1 MTTTPSSP
9 PSSGAQSRPLSA
21 KDAARHAARDA
32 PDDAAALR
40 LGGALLAG
48 TAFAVL
54 LTDGD
59 GAVLQANEAALVL
72 FGLDGTPPPGTP
84 AWDLAAPQSRDN
96 ARAMILEALHDGAGS
111 MGSMGSTGVLHLAVR
126 GGRAVTAQAT
136 FLAVAGESGGKSG
149 LAILARDITA
159 EHEETEKLR
168 RGTLDIIRLNA
179 ELRSEYVAKQVALQ
193 SLEELSGRLKGV
205 LEAASRVVVVATSQ
219 SGVITMF
226 NPGASNLLGFRP
238 EEMEGLQTPLAFLD
252 EDELALRGRS
262 VSAAEGRSFAG
273 VGVLAALARSGRRDF
288 GEWTLVRKDG
298 SRFAAELALSAI
310 EGKHGV
316 EGYLLVGVDVS
327 GRKHAQEAMRERE
340 ARLRAILDGAADG
353 IITVDQHGRIESLNS
368 AAASMFGY
376 SLPELQGRAMED
388 IAPGALQGRHARGLG
403 PVREVAGWRKDG
415 RRFPMELSVATVDLP
430 SKPLRTCIVRDITP
444 RRKAEEAQRQF
455 TQRLAQQQAD
465 MERDLKAAAEIQK
478 SLLPKDLPP
487 DPRFEARWLFAP
499 SATIGGDI
507 FNILWLDENRI
518 AVYMLDVSGH
528 GVPSAL
534 VAAAAAQALQFH
546 SLSAGWPA
554 HSSASSSGPAP
565 DRVLTAL
572 DMEFPLER
580 FDRYFS
586 LVYFTVDLERM
597 AFCYCNGG
605 HPPPLLVRAGG
616 GVEELREGGTVIGL
630 AGLLPFQ
637 AGQAALRPGDTLV
650 LYTDGLTE
658 FENASGK
665 RFGMARLRKWLDATA
680 GLPVDARMDA
690 LRKALESFG
699 GKASPQDDLTVL
711 VITFA

>member
-1 MTTTPSSP
+1 MTPTSSSP
-9 PSSGAQSRPLSA
+9 PPSGPSSGKTP
-21 KDAARHAARDA
+21 ARHAAREEQGSS
-32 PDDAAALR
+32 AALS
-40 LGGALLAG
+40 LGESLLACP
-48 TAFAVL
+48 TLAVL

-59 GAVLQANEAALVL
+59 GAVFEANEAARAL
-72 FGLDGTPPPGTP
+72 FGLDGAAPPGTP
-84 AWDLAAPQSRDN
+84 VWDFVAPEARDN
-96 ARAMILEALHDGAGS
+96 ARATILEALRHGPGGMS
-111 MGSMGSTGVLHLAVR
+111 STGVLRLSGR

-149 LAILARDITA
+149 LAILARDITT

-193 SLEELSGRLKGV
+193 SLEELSGRLRGV
-205 LEAASRVVVVATSQ
+205 LEAASRVVIVATSQ

-368 AAASMFGY
+368 AAASIFGY
-376 SLPELQGRAMED
+376 SLHELEGRVMED
-388 IAPGALQGRHARGLG
+388 IAPGALQSRHAPGLG

-415 RRFPMELSVATVDLP
+415 RRFPMELSVAMVDLP

-455 TQRLAQQQAD
+455 TRRLAQQQAD

-487 DPRFEARWLFAP
+487 DPRFTARWLFEP

-546 SLSAGWPA
+546 SLSVGWAA
-554 HSSASSSGPAP
+554 HSSSGPAP

-580 FDRYFS
+580 FDQYFS
-586 LVYFTVDLERM
+586 LAYFTVDLDRM
-597 AFCYCNGG
+597 ELSYCNGG
-605 HPPPLLVRAGG
+605 HPPPLLVRAPGGTGG

-637 AGQAALRPGDTLV
+637 AGQAALNPGDTLV

-680 GLPVDARMDA
+680 GLPADARMDA

-699 GKASPQDDLTVL
+699 GKATPQDDLTVL
-711 VITFA
+711 VITFS

>member
-1 MTTTPSSP
+1 MPTTPSSP
-9 PSSGAQSRPLSA
+9 PPSGPQSGNTP
-21 KDAARHAARDA
+21 ARDV

-48 TAFAVL
+48 TALAVL

-59 GAVLQANEAALVL
+59 GSVLQANEAALVL
-72 FGLDGTPPPGTP
+72 FGLDGAPPPGTP
-84 AWDLAAPQSRDN
+84 AWDLAAPHSRDN

-111 MGSMGSTGVLHLAVR
+111 MGSMGSTGVLHLAGR

-136 FLAVAGESGGKSG
+136 FLAVAGESGGRSG

-205 LEAASRVVVVATSQ
+205 LEAASRVVIVATSQ

-238 EEMEGLQTPLAFLD
+238 EEMEGLETPLAFLD

-262 VSAAEGRSFAG
+262 VSAAEGRSIAG
-273 VGVLAALARSGRRDF
+273 VGVLAALARSGRKDF

-403 PVREVAGWRKDG
+403 PVREVSGWRKDG
-415 RRFPMELSVATVDLP
+415 RRFPMELSVAMVDLP
-430 SKPLRTCIVRDITP
+430 SKPLRTCIMRDITP

-487 DPRFEARWLFAP
+487 DPRFTARWLFAP

-546 SLSAGWPA
+546 SLSVGWAA
-554 HSSASSSGPAP
+554 HSSSGPAP

-597 AFCYCNGG
+597 ALCYCNGG

-616 GVEELREGGTVIGL
+616 GVEELHEGGTVIGL

-637 AGQAALRPGDTLV
+637 AGQATLDPGDTLV

>member
-1 MTTTPSSP
+1 MTNTPPTP
-9 PSSGAQSRPLSA
+9 PAPRKTLARRDA
-21 KDAARHAARDA
+21 KDASGNAS
-32 PDDAAALR
+32 ALR
-40 LGGALLAG
+40 LGEALLACP
-48 TAFAVL
+48 ALAVL

-59 GAVLQANEAALVL
+59 GVVLEASEAAIGL
-72 FGLDGTPPPGTP
+72 FGLDGTPPPGTSV
-84 AWDLAAPQSRDN
+84 WDLVAPEARDV
-96 ARAMILEALHDGAGS
+96 ARETILEALQTGPEGT
-111 MGSMGSTGVLHLAVR
+111 GSTGVLRLAGKE
-126 GGRAVTAQAT
+126 GGAVTAQAT
-136 FLAVAGESGGKSG
+136 FLAVAGESGGKAG

-205 LEAASRVVVVATSQ
+205 LEAASQVVVVATSQ

-226 NPGASNLLGFRP
+226 NPGASNLLGFRA

-262 VSAAEGRSFAG
+262 LSAAEGRSFAG

-340 ARLRAILDGAADG
+340 ARLRAILDGAPDG
-353 IITVDQHGRIESLNS
+353 IITVDQHGHIESLNS

-376 SLPELQGRAMED
+376 SLHELEGRAMED
-388 IAPGALQGRHARGLG
+388 IAPGALQGRHVRGIG

-415 RRFPMELSVATVDLP
+415 RRFPMELSVAAVDLP
-430 SKPLRTCIVRDITP
+430 SKPLRTCIVRDISS

-455 TQRLAQQQAD
+455 TRRLAQQQAD

-507 FNILWLDENRI
+507 FNILSLDENRI

-546 SLSAGWPA
+546 SLSVGWAA
-554 HSSASSSGPAP
+554 HSSSGPAP

-586 LVYFTVDLERM
+586 LAYFTVDLERRTLS
-597 AFCYCNGG
+597 YCNGG
-605 HPPPLLVRAGG
+605 HPPPLLVRARG

-630 AGLLPFQ
+630 AGLMPFQ
-637 AGQAALRPGDTLV
+637 AGQAALNPGDALV

-665 RFGMARLRKWLDATA
+665 RFGTDRLRTWLDATA

-690 LRKALESFG
+690 LGKALESFG
-699 GKASPQDDLTVL
+699 GKATPQDDMTVL